1 MYLTLVSQKHQIWL
15 QICLCWI
22 CLENLKKKIQKTM
35 FKKAETWT
43 GVTVV
48 INSLHVLVWL
58 NNRKIRTI
66 QIQYRH
72 THYTKAVTSKQYT
85 STMYDTHGT
94 TFIPQ
99 HDIHP
104 STQVHNHHFYRTPI
118 CCTNLQQPQHSRNLT
133 YREEH
138 VTTLEDHLWLFT
150 QWQFEVMLKII
161 GKRAQFLNDLL

>member
-1 MYLTLVSQKHQIWL
+1 MYFTLVSQKHQIWL

-72 THYTKAVTSKQYT
+72 THYTKAVISKQYT

-99 HDIHP
+99 HKFIIITFTGHQYAVKIYN
-104 STQVHNHHFYRTPI
+104 S
-118 CCTNLQQPQHSRNLT
+118 HSIPEIWLT
-133 YREEH
+133 EKN
-138 VTTLEDHLWLFT
+138 
-150 QWQFEVMLKII
+150 MLP
-161 GKRAQFLNDLL
+161 L

>member
-72 THYTKAVTSKQYT
+72 TRYTKAVISKQYT

-99 HDIHP
+99 HKFIIITLQDTNMLYK
-104 STQVHNHHFYRTPI
+104 STTAITFQKSDLQRRTCYHFRRSS
-118 CCTNLQQPQHSRNLT
+118 L
-133 YREEH
+133 
-138 VTTLEDHLWLFT
+138 
-150 QWQFEVMLKII
+150 II
-161 GKRAQFLNDLL
+161 YTMTVWSDVKNNR